1 MLKKLTLGA
10 AALMTAASV
19 ASADQMVDSVH
30 FLIPGGAGGGWDGTA
45 RGTGLPC
52 SKSVSK

>member
-10 AALMTAASV
+10 VALMTAASV

-30 FLIPGGAGGGWDGTA
+30 FLIQVVPVVAGTVPLA
-45 RGTGLPC
+45 VRVKP
-52 SKSVSK
+52 